1 MSPDFQ
7 NYNQSKLLFHDY
19 STRKIEKKM
28 KKRKKAPTP
37 STYKEKGYKK
47 REKEQQ
53 NSFFITR
60 KKG

>member
-1 MSPDFQ
+1 
-7 NYNQSKLLFHDY
+7 
-19 STRKIEKKM
+19 M

-60 KKG
+60 RKG